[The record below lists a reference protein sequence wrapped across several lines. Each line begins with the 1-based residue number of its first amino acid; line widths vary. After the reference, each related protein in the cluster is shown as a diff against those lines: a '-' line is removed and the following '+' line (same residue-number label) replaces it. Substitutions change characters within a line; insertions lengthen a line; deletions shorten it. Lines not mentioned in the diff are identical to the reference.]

1 MRWSF
6 VRNPRLDPFGHCPPF
21 LIKRGGDLKQLT
33 RTGVPLGI
41 FEDQTWKRDLVQLD
55 PGDVLVLYSDGVTES
70 QNVEKSFFGEDR
82 LLESARGR
90 LGNTASEIQDGI
102 IGDLYSFM
110 GEASQTDDIVLSIL
124 MRDPP

>member
-1 MRWSF
+1 
-6 VRNPRLDPFGHCPPF
+6 